1 MTDVYD
7 EMLGVSDKESLARF
21 LNALA
26 EDSENNSA
34 EWQNLSLGDYL
45 RAIAAWINDSPENA
59 IPDMDFNTAAKLF
72 YIGKIY
78 E

>member
-1 MTDVYD
+1 
-7 EMLGVSDKESLARF
+7 MLRVSDKNSLARF
-21 LNALA
+21 LDALA
-26 EDSENNSA
+26 ENLENNSD

-45 RAIAAWINDSPENA
+45 KAIAAWIDDSTENTISDKDCNA
-59 IPDMDFNTAAKLF
+59 AAKLF